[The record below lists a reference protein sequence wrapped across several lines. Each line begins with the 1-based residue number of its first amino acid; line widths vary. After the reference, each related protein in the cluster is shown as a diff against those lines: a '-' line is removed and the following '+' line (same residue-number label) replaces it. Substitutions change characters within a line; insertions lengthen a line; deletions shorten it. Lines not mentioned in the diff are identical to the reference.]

1 MSLREREYR
10 VTQLLELSE
19 DKKSVV
25 GVIEKKPIVNSARV
39 YLKEDVDIAVRELK
53 KRIGNE
59 IKLEEKENNSFSV
72 GSIMAFEK
80 SIKIIEEVFEWMK
93 INYWGEKILN

>member
-39 YLKEDVDIAVRELK
+39 YLKEDVDKAVKELK
-53 KRIGNE
+53 ERIEGDCFSSDSACVYPVLDLDKIMKA
-59 IKLEEKENNSFSV
+59 IK
-72 GSIMAFEK
+72 
-80 SIKIIEEVFEWMK
+80 EVFE
-93 INYWGEKILN
+93 